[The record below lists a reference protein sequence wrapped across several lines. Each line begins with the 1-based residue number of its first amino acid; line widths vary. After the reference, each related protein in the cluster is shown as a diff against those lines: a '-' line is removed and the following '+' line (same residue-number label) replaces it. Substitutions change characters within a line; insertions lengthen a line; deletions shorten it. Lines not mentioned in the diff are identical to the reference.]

1 MNRKEITPDFVYQTF
16 KDLDIEIQEDIEL
29 GSEEWMDI
37 ISHLVSK
44 DAYNDSTFT
53 EEDNAYIMEF
63 KDMLEYIGIILY

>member
-16 KDLDIEIQEDIEL
+16 KDLDIELQEDIEL
-29 GSEEWMDI
+29 GSEEWMEI
-37 ISHLVSK
+37 VSHLVSK

-63 KDMLEYIGIILY
+63 KDMLENIGIMLY

>member
-63 KDMLEYIGIILY
+63 KDMLEYIGIMLY

>member
-1 MNRKEITPDFVYQTF
+1 MNRNTITPDFVYQTF
-16 KDLDIEIQEDIEL
+16 KDLDIDIQEDIEL

-63 KDMLEYIGIILY
+63 KYMLERIGINLY

>member
-29 GSEEWMDI
+29 GSEEWMEI

-63 KDMLEYIGIILY
+63 KDMLEYIGIMLY

>member
-1 MNRKEITPDFVYQTF
+1 MNRKTITPDFVYQTF
-16 KDLDIEIQEDIEL
+16 KDLDIELQEDIEL
-29 GSEEWMDI
+29 GSEEWMEI

-63 KDMLEYIGIILY
+63 KDMLENIGIMLY

>member
-1 MNRKEITPDFVYQTF
+1 MNRKTITPDFVYQTF
-16 KDLDIEIQEDIEL
+16 KDLDIELQEDIEL
-29 GSEEWMDI
+29 GSEEWMEI

-63 KDMLEYIGIILY
+63 IGVLENIGIMLY

>member
-16 KDLDIEIQEDIEL
+16 KDLDIELQEDIEL
-29 GSEEWMDI
+29 GSEEWMEI

-63 KDMLEYIGIILY
+63 KDMLEYIGIMLY

>member
-16 KDLDIEIQEDIEL
+16 KDLDIELQEDIEL
-29 GSEEWMDI
+29 GSEEWMEI
-37 ISHLVSK
+37 ISYLVSK

-63 KDMLEYIGIILY
+63 KDMLENIGIMLY

>member
-16 KDLDIEIQEDIEL
+16 KDLDIELQEDIEL

-63 KDMLEYIGIILY
+63 KDMLENIGIMLY

>member
-29 GSEEWMDI
+29 GSEEWMEI
-37 ISHLVSK
+37 VSHLVSK

-63 KDMLEYIGIILY
+63 KDMLEYIGIMLY

>member
-16 KDLDIEIQEDIEL
+16 KDLDIELQEDIEL
-29 GSEEWMDI
+29 GSEEWMEI
-37 ISHLVSK
+37 ISHLVGK

-63 KDMLEYIGIILY
+63 KDMLEYIGIMLY

>member
-16 KDLDIEIQEDIEL
+16 KDLDIELQEDIEL
-29 GSEEWMDI
+29 GSEEWMEI

-53 EEDNAYIMEF
+53 EEDNAYIIEF
-63 KDMLEYIGIILY
+63 KDMLENIGIMLY